1 MKGERNMSV
10 EKVMSS
16 LCYFSVFFAP
26 FLFPIIVFFV
36 LRDEEVSYHAKR
48 AVVSHLLPFITLILA
63 LIAVFVMNVGSVI
76 ILGIIVFGLL
86 NVIVFIWN
94 IVKGI
99 QVLRW

>member
-1 MKGERNMSV
+1 MSV

-36 LRDEEVSYHAKR
+36 MRDEEVTYHAKR
-48 AVVSHLLPFITLILA
+48 AVFSHLLPFA
-63 LIAVFVMNVGSVI
+63 SVI
-76 ILGIIVFGLL
+76 IAFIAIFGLDIGIVVFLSFIVFGLL

>member
-1 MKGERNMSV
+1 MSV

-36 LRDEEVSYHAKR
+36 MRDEEVTYHAKR
-48 AVVSHLLPFITLILA
+48 AVLSHLLPFASVIIA
-63 LIAVFVMNVGSVI
+63 FIAVFGLDIGVVVF
-76 ILGIIVFGLL
+76 LGFIVFGLL

>member
-1 MKGERNMSV
+1 MSV

-36 LRDEEVSYHAKR
+36 MRDEEVSYHAKR
-48 AVVSHLLPFITLILA
+48 AVLSHLFPFLSFILA
-63 LIAVFVMNVGSVI
+63 LIAVFVMDAGVVI
-76 ILGIIVFGLL
+76 FLSMILFGLL

>member
-1 MKGERNMSV
+1 MSV

-26 FLFPIIVFFV
+26 FLFPIIVYFV
-36 LRDEEVSYHAKR
+36 VKDEEVSYHAKR
-48 AVVSHLLPFITLILA
+48 SIFSHLLPFLTILLA
-63 LIAVFVMNVGSVI
+63 LVAVFMMDIGVVI
-76 ILGIIVFGLL
+76 ILGFLLFSLL
-86 NVIVFIWN
+86 NVIVFVWN

>member
-1 MKGERNMSV
+1 MSV

-26 FLFPIIVFFV
+26 FLFPIIVYFV
-36 LRDEEVSYHAKR
+36 VRDEEVSYHAKR
-48 AVVSHLLPFITLILA
+48 SIVSHLLPFLTIILA
-63 LIAVFVMNVGSVI
+63 LFAIFVMDVGVVI
-76 ILGIIVFGLL
+76 ILGFILFSLL
-86 NVIVFIWN
+86 NVVVFIWN

>member
-1 MKGERNMSV
+1 LKGEAIMSV

-26 FLFPIIVFFV
+26 FLFPIIVYFV
-36 LRDEEVSYHAKR
+36 VRDEEVSYHAKR
-48 AVVSHLLPFITLILA
+48 SIVSHLLPFLTIILA
-63 LIAVFVMNVGSVI
+63 LLAVFVMDVGVVI
-76 ILGIIVFGLL
+76 ILGFILFSLL
-86 NVIVFIWN
+86 NVVVFIWN

>member
-1 MKGERNMSV
+1 MSV

-36 LRDEEVSYHAKR
+36 MRDEEVSYHAKR
-48 AVVSHLLPFITLILA
+48 AVLSHLFPFLSFVLA
-63 LIAVFVMNVGSVI
+63 LFAVFVMDAGSVI
-76 ILGIIVFGLL
+76 FLGMILFGLL

>member
-1 MKGERNMSV
+1 MSV

-36 LRDEEVSYHAKR
+36 MKDEEVTYHAKR
-48 AVVSHLLPFITLILA
+48 ALLSHLLPFASVIIA
-63 LIAVFVMNVGSVI
+63 LIAIFGLDVGVVVFLS
-76 ILGIIVFGLL
+76 IIVFGLL

>member
-1 MKGERNMSV
+1 MSV

-36 LRDEEVSYHAKR
+36 MKDEEVTYHAKR
-48 AVVSHLLPFITLILA
+48 AVLSHLLPFA
-63 LIAVFVMNVGSVI
+63 SVI
-76 ILGIIVFGLL
+76 IVFIAIFGLDIGVVVFLGFIVFGLL

>member
-1 MKGERNMSV
+1 MSV

-26 FLFPIIVFFV
+26 FLFPIIVFLV
-36 LRDEEVSYHAKR
+36 MRDEEVSYHAKR
-48 AVVSHLLPFITLILA
+48 AILSHLFPFVSLILAFITL
-63 LIAVFVMNVGSVI
+63 FVLDVGTVI
-76 ILGIIVFGLL
+76 ILGIFVFGLL

>member
-1 MKGERNMSV
+1 MTV

-26 FLFPIIVFFV
+26 FLFPIIVYFV
-36 LRDEEVSYHAKR
+36 VRDEEVSYHAKR
-48 AVVSHLLPFITLILA
+48 SIVSHLLPFLTIILA
-63 LIAVFVMNVGSVI
+63 LLAVFVMDVGVVI
-76 ILGIIVFGLL
+76 ILGFILFSLL
-86 NVIVFIWN
+86 NVVVFIWN

>member
-1 MKGERNMSV
+1 MSV

-26 FLFPIIVFFV
+26 FLFPIIVYFV
-36 LRDEEVSYHAKR
+36 VRDEEVSYHAKR
-48 AVVSHLLPFITLILA
+48 SIVSHLLPFLTIILA
-63 LIAVFVMNVGSVI
+63 LLAIFVMDVGVVI
-76 ILGIIVFGLL
+76 ILGFILFSLL
-86 NVIVFIWN
+86 NVVVFIWN

>member
-1 MKGERNMSV
+1 MSV

-26 FLFPIIVFFV
+26 FLFPIIVYFV
-36 LRDEEVSYHAKR
+36 VRDEEVSYHAKR
-48 AVVSHLLPFITLILA
+48 SIVSHLLPFLTIILA
-63 LIAVFVMNVGSVI
+63 LLAVFVMDVGVVI
-76 ILGIIVFGLL
+76 ILGFILFSLL
-86 NVIVFIWN
+86 NVVVFIWN